1 MTEVGSVYGQ
11 ALYDLARS
19 EGLTEAIFEEL
30 KVLRHCF
37 TVEEPGFIKL
47 LSTPTLTKQE
57 RCQILDDS
65 FRGKLQ
71 PYLLNFMKI
80 LTEKGYMR
88 HFADCCD
95 AYQECYYE
103 DNGILLVNAVTAVPL
118 TPDQLERLTNKLIAI
133 TGKKIELRGR
143 VDPNCL
149 GGVRLDYDGKRLD
162 DTVAHRLDA
171 IRGVLKNTVL

>member
-11 ALYDLARS
+11 ALYDLAHS
-19 EGLTEAIFEEL
+19 EGLSKAILDEL
-30 KVLRHCF
+30 GILNHCF
-37 TVEEPGFIKL
+37 TVEEPAFLKL

-71 PYLLNFMKI
+71 PYLLNFLKI
-80 LTEKGYMR
+80 LTEKGYIR
-88 HFADCCD
+88 HFSHCCD
-95 AYQECYYE
+95 AYQENYYR
-103 DNGILLVNAVTAVPL
+103 DNNILLVKAVTAVPL
-118 TPDQLERLTNKLIAI
+118 TIDQLKRLTKKLSSI
-133 TGKKIELRGR
+133 TGKQIELRCA

-162 DTVAHRLDA
+162 DTVAHRLA
-171 IRGVLKNTVL
+171 AVRSALKNTVL

>member
-11 ALYDLARS
+11 ALYDLAQS
-19 EGLTEAIFEEL
+19 EDLAQTVLEEL
-30 KVLRHCF
+30 KVLCHCF
-37 TVEEPGFIKL
+37 TVEEPAFLKL

-65 FRGKLQ
+65 FRGKIQ
-71 PYLLNFMKI
+71 PYVLNFLKI

-95 AYQECYYE
+95 AYRECYYR
-103 DNGILLVNAVTAVPL
+103 DNGILLVEAVTAVPL
-118 TPDQLERLTNKLIAI
+118 TPDQLERLTKKLIAI
-133 TGKKIELRGR
+133 TGKQIELRGR

>member
-11 ALYDLARS
+11 ALYDLAQS
-19 EGLTEAIFEEL
+19 EGLAKPIFQEL
-30 KVLRHCF
+30 GTLSHCF
-37 TVEEPGFIKL
+37 SVEEPAFLKL

-57 RCQILDDS
+57 RCKILDDS
-65 FRGKLQ
+65 FRGKVQ

-80 LTEKGYMR
+80 LTEKGYIR
-88 HFADCCD
+88 HLADCYE
-95 AYQECYYE
+95 AYREHYYR
-103 DNGILLVNAVTAVPL
+103 DNNILLVEAVTAVPL
-118 TPDQLERLTNKLIAI
+118 TLDQLKRLSKKLAAI
-133 TGKKIELRGR
+133 TGKQIELRGR